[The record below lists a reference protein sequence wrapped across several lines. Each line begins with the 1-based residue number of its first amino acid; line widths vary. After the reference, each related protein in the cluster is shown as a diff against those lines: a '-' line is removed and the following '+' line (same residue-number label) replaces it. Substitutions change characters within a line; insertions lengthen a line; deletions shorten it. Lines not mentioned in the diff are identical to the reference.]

1 MTQFP
6 SKNIIE
12 LKPNGLE
19 GYGAGIQARVLVLD
33 LFSIPQEFAAPHCII
48 NNLSTYHKN
57 AIIVT
62 FVNTFDENLSFS
74 VVHHCSAIFRKPI
87 IPHNVAMHNK
97 VIKSGIIDDM

>member
-33 LFSIPQEFAAPHCII
+33 LFSIPQEFAAPQ
-48 NNLSTYHKN
+48 LYY
-57 AIIVT
+57 
-62 FVNTFDENLSFS
+62 
-74 VVHHCSAIFRKPI
+74 
-87 IPHNVAMHNK
+87 
-97 VIKSGIIDDM
+97 

>member
-19 GYGAGIQARVLVLD
+19 GYGAGIQAGVLVLD

-62 FVNTFDENLSFS
+62 FDENLSFS
-74 VVHHCSAIFRKPI
+74 DVHHCIAIFRKPI
-87 IPHNVAMHNK
+87 IPHNNVIMHNK
-97 VIKSGIIDDM
+97 VIKKEME